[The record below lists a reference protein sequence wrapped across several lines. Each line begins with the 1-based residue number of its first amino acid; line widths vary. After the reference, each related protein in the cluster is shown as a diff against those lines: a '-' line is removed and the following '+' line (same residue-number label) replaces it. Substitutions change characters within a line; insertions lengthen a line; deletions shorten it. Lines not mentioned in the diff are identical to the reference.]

1 MELTLKNISL
11 AVATGAGLLL
21 LGGALGRGCGDGL
34 SERELNEK
42 LTADLEQLR
51 VDHKEVV
58 TVRNREV
65 SSLQDIISS
74 KDKEI
79 GIQADL
85 ILKLKDKPAEVKY
98 VIKTVTVFQPI
109 DKPATFAIKD
119 LPAEKLF
126 GFATKDGGKI
136 VTDRME
142 SKDVDG
148 DGVPDTLTFTPYAQT
163 VALDAALGETSSSFL
178 LRVKSSYDDVFHD
191 VPVEVQVTHVNK
203 DAPKRKLVDP
213 ALAMQVGGFAG
224 GDILSRDGL
233 AGWAAGV
240 NLSWLHPT
248 TSIDLLSPSITLGTS
263 WRQGDGS
270 SRFIVRGGTTVI
282 SYNVGGSGGGL
293 LRDTWVGADVG
304 VATDLGLSGGLVL
317 STRL

>member
-21 LGGALGRGCGDGL
+21 LGSALGRGCDDGL

-85 ILKLKDKPAEVKY
+85 ILKLQDKPAEVKY

-126 GFATKDGGKI
+126 GFATKDGGKV

-148 DGVPDTLTFTPYAQT
+148 DGIPDTLTFTPYAQT

-233 AGWAAGV
+233 TGWAAGV

-248 TSIDLLSPSITLGTS
+248 TSVDLLSPSIALGTS

-270 SRFIVRGGTTVI
+270 SKFIVRGGTTVI
-282 SYNVGGSGGGL
+282 SYNVGGSGDGL

-304 VATDLGLSGGLVL
+304 LGTDLGLTGGLVL